1 MSIVGINGSE
11 MDTKKLSTSAAKMKK
26 MPGMQKA
33 RDIVGGVDQ
42 RAQGVNQGFVQSLE
56 DGGSSESRGGYF
68 QGRRRAGRQTT
79 RSGRSRGGQSGQ
91 DERPGQVSR
100 KSRDGVTTDA

>member
-1 MSIVGINGSE
+1 

-42 RAQGVNQGFVQSLE
+42 RAQGVNQGFGRSLE
-56 DGGSSESRGGYF
+56 DGGSSETERVEQGVLS
-68 QGRRRAGRQTT
+68 GRRRAGRQTT
-79 RSGRSRGGQSGQ
+79 RSGRNRGGQSGQ

-100 KSRDGVTTDA
+100 KSRGGFTTDA